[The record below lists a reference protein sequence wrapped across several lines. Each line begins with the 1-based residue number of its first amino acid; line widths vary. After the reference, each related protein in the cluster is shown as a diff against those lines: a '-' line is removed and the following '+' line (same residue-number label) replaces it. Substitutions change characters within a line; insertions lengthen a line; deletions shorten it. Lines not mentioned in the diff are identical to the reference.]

1 MTPADVVD
9 MKIRVLLVD
18 DEPLLMRAITRIL
31 GQRFDLH
38 CVPNGADGLKSMR
51 ESAYAVVVSDMR
63 MPGMDGAEFLKQ
75 ARVVSPETAQ
85 ILLTGTFSF
94 DEKIADQRA
103 EIFACLEKPCPNEAL
118 ARCIEEAAAS
128 VRSATTAAA
137 KSA

>member
-75 ARVVSPETAQ
+75 ARVVSPDGSRFLSQGAKRARGAVVPSRPA
-85 ILLTGTFSF
+85 LTSVSEGLSGTPGSYG
-94 DEKIADQRA
+94 RA
-103 EIFACLEKPCPNEAL
+103 CGPPAL
-118 ARCIEEAAAS
+118 DAMPARS
-128 VRSATTAAA
+128 SNRR
-137 KSA
+137 